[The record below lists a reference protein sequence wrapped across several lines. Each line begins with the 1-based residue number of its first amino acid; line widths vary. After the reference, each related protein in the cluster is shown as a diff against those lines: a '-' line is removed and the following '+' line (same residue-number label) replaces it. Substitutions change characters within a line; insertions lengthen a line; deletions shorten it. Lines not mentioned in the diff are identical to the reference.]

1 MSFFPVASS
10 GLGEYRLDNGWD
22 NEYSEDSEED
32 ADETE
37 FDKLMR
43 RRRKKSENKDEEGRP
58 RRVIFSF
65 EYPEENI
72 DAKEAIRRRELANG
86 DVDVSNLKPG
96 DVVKYASK
104 GKRHKGI
111 ILAET
116 NYQHDSGFILYT
128 LDGLKIV
135 RVNRYYLSNAL
146 YLRSL
151 GHPVTE
157 DNLRRFI
164 FNETDKEDMNR
175 RQKDAFLK
183 EVREMRFEQIVRNLL
198 RNIDA

>member
-65 EYPEENI
+65 
-72 DAKEAIRRRELANG
+72 
-86 DVDVSNLKPG
+86 
-96 DVVKYASK
+96 
-104 GKRHKGI
+104 
-111 ILAET
+111 
-116 NYQHDSGFILYT
+116 
-128 LDGLKIV
+128 
-135 RVNRYYLSNAL
+135 
-146 YLRSL
+146 
-151 GHPVTE
+151 
-157 DNLRRFI
+157 
-164 FNETDKEDMNR
+164 
-175 RQKDAFLK
+175 
-183 EVREMRFEQIVRNLL
+183 
-198 RNIDA
+198 